1 MKKKYLSRFL
11 ISLFALV
18 LTGCYDLDRFPQD
31 ALSSETFWK
40 TEMQAE
46 EAINACYQAL
56 KLRETYWRFF
66 AMDCISD
73 IGIGYDDPGYLT
85 ISSGRLTSRDGYV
98 SNRWRHSYEGVTR
111 ANNVIRNV
119 QGMNINETAKNQVLG
134 EAKFLRGLFYFF
146 LMQHFGGVP
155 LYDETTDYNK
165 DYMKLL
171 KPRETEEK
179 TREFILKDLTDA
191 IKLLPVKWSQS
202 NYGRATKGAAYAL
215 RGKVYLYNKQYDL
228 ASKDFEE
235 IVLDPSQQGYG
246 YELYP
251 NYADLFTKV
260 GDSSSEMIFAI
271 QNYFKI
277 PNWLGMPMCHYMGS
291 NASMD
296 ACWNNV
302 MPSVELVDSYE
313 CKDGRPFNWDDFIP
327 GYNESKEVREQ
338 TLRATLTDDLKAVKD
353 YPKYYKELLSM
364 YEQRDP
370 RMKETIILPY
380 TYYLGNMKEVDNL
393 CLFVYATGVSI
404 QNGFVVINRY
414 KNNYLYLYRK
424 FVPEGNLGG
433 TWNSRG
439 NTPFNFPIIRYAD
452 VLLMLAECYN
462 EQGKLDEAV
471 RYINIVRQRPSTNM
485 PGINSGPEWLEART
499 KDAVFKR
506 IMHERAVEL
515 PGEGL
520 RYYDLRRWRLME
532 KYLNGD
538 VQDAMGNHIYY
549 TKFEEKDY
557 LWPIPSE
564 EIEKNPNLTQNPG
577 WQ

>member
-1 MKKKYLSRFL
+1 
-11 ISLFALV
+11 
-18 LTGCYDLDRFPQD
+18 
-31 ALSSETFWK
+31 
-40 TEMQAE
+40 
-46 EAINACYQAL
+46 
-56 KLRETYWRFF
+56 
-66 AMDCISD
+66 
-73 IGIGYDDPGYLT
+73 
-85 ISSGRLTSRDGYV
+85 
-98 SNRWRHSYEGVTR
+98 
-111 ANNVIRNV
+111 
-119 QGMNINETAKNQVLG
+119 
-134 EAKFLRGLFYFF
+134 
-146 LMQHFGGVP
+146 MQHFGGVP

-364 YEQRDP
+364 YEARDP

-471 RYINIVRQRPSTNM
+471 RYINMVRQRPSTNM